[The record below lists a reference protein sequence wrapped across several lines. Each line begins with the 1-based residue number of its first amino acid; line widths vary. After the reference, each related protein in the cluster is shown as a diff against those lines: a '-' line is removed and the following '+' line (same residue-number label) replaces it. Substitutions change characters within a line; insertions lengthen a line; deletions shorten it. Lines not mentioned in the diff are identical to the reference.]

1 MSIPSHESAFREIFD
16 ANHRAIQAYCWRRLP
31 ASVADDAA
39 ADVFLAAWRKINDA
53 PPADER
59 RLWLY
64 GIARNV
70 VRNANRSSNRRRALA
85 NRWSNEPMRHEPGP
99 ETIILRNEEEKAR
112 IAALERLRAEERE
125 IVLLRAWEGL
135 SSREIAAVLDLTPKA
150 VDNRLA
156 RIRTKL
162 SKLLAVPAE
171 SVESGPRSIMKG
183 GEQ

>member
-1 MSIPSHESAFREIFD
+1 MTVPSQEAEFREMFD

-39 ADVFLAAWRKINDA
+39 ADVFLTAWRRIDTA
-53 PPADER
+53 PGGEELR
-59 RLWLY
+59 MWLY

-70 VRNANRSSNRRRALA
+70 VRNAARSTNRRQALA
-85 NRWSNEPMRHEPGP
+85 NRWANEPERHQPGP
-99 ETIILRNEEEKAR
+99 ETIVVRNQEDEQR
-112 IAALERLRAEERE
+112 LAALDRLRPEERE

-135 SSREIAAVLDLTPKA
+135 TSRQIAAVLGLTPKA

-162 SKLLAVPAE
+162 SKLLAVPAG
-171 SVESGPRSIMKG
+171 SRKPGPHSLQEG
-183 GEQ
+183 GER